1 MSSLPECFNIS
12 RSLDA
17 TSRQEVKE
25 MHWAGVKSEKY
36 LQFSDSHP
44 GTATTDRSSTG
55 YSGAEMAINDLQDI
69 LRASNELRHE
79 REKFVGS
86 RNRKLYE
93 LDEAAQVSEDAAH
106 TLLGNQL
113 VRKRLTL
120 ELLLALHR
128 KRKI

>member
-1 MSSLPECFNIS
+1 
-12 RSLDA
+12 
-17 TSRQEVKE
+17 

-93 LDEAAQVSEDAAH
+93 LDEAAQVSEDATH
-106 TLLGNQL
+106 TLLANEL

-120 ELLLALHR
+120 ELVLALHR

>member
-1 MSSLPECFNIS
+1 
-12 RSLDA
+12 
-17 TSRQEVKE
+17 

-69 LRASNELRHE
+69 LRASNELRHQRE
-79 REKFVGS
+79 RFVGN

-93 LDEAAQVSEDAAH
+93 MDEVAQVR
-106 TLLGNQL
+106 TLRNVLRGKEISVTSFVVYVFCL
-113 VRKRLTL
+113 F
-120 ELLLALHR
+120 R